1 MRNTGGDKYEKTA
14 REIRND
20 QISAFLQQLQDDLQ
34 KSDSYNQVCERKKV
48 LTSANDSLAHA
59 FTNLGAFCPIVDHL
73 PSEKLIL
80 SYFSSPRGVAI
91 LDCDSHSQAGSTRF
105 FRKFIY
111 FPEVRRPFKGL
122 PYDIHPTLLTQLK
135 TTYAIHI

>member
-59 FTNLGAFCPIVDHL
+59 FTNLCAFFPIVAHL
-73 PSEKLIL
+73 PSAKSIL
-80 SYFSSPRGVAI
+80 P
-91 LDCDSHSQAGSTRF
+91 
-105 FRKFIY
+105 Y
-111 FPEVRRPFKGL
+111 FPASEGSPF
-122 PYDIHPTLLTQLK
+122 LTVILTVKLARLRHSEQMS
-135 TTYAIHI
+135 

>member
-34 KSDSYNQVCERKKV
+34 KSDSCGQVSEQKKV

-59 FTNLGAFCPIVDHL
+59 FINLGAFCPMVAHL
-73 PSEKLIL
+73 PSEKMIL

-91 LDCDSHSQAGSTRF
+91 SVP
-105 FRKFIY
+105 
-111 FPEVRRPFKGL
+111 FPEVRSCKGTESGL
-122 PYDIHPTLLTQLK
+122 LQGTLM
-135 TTYAIHI
+135 

>member
-59 FTNLGAFCPIVDHL
+59 FTNLGAFCPIVAHL
-73 PSEKLIL
+73 PSAKSIL
-80 SYFSSPRGVAI
+80 PYFSSPRGVAI
-91 LDCDSHSQAGSTRF
+91 LDCDSHSQADSTTGS
-105 FRKFIY
+105 
-111 FPEVRRPFKGL
+111 
-122 PYDIHPTLLTQLK
+122 PTHSMK
-135 TTYAIHI
+135 SVGESD